1 VELPRRRC
9 SGDGKRRL
17 VTKLTIGLVL
27 LLFAVPS
34 AATAQQPRK
43 VYRVGY
49 LYEGVPHSEALSEG
63 LRDLGWVLGENLV
76 IEYRQADGPPE
87 HLQALLT
94 DLLQLNV
101 DVIVVVNTRL
111 ATAAKRM
118 TQTVP
123 LVVSV
128 GDPVRT
134 GLGIVRPVRFPS
146 GRARV

>member
-1 VELPRRRC
+1 MELPRRRC

-111 ATAAKRM
+111 ATAGGYLRCPPPPAH
-118 TQTVP
+118 
-123 LVVSV
+123 
-128 GDPVRT
+128 
-134 GLGIVRPVRFPS
+134 
-146 GRARV
+146 RARGEEPAPGVVHRSRVY

>member
-1 VELPRRRC
+1 V
-9 SGDGKRRL
+9 

-87 HLQALLT
+87 RLQALLT

-118 TQTVP
+118 TQMCRSSCRSVTRSER
-123 LVVSV
+123 VS
-128 GDPVRT
+128 
-134 GLGIVRPVRFPS
+134 
-146 GRARV
+146 